1 MTSLSQVDIGY
12 RHGPKLAVSGELV
25 ALGEARL
32 KWYALALADASPPDD
47 IVDDAHRFLI
57 AAQTE
62 LGLTDD
68 RGFVILHRCGADFHF
83 LLVSVWRGSNELWEA
98 VYFRDGNATT
108 FARFDPAYP
117 SKATRP
123 TFCVWELGV
132 VAFEA
137 KVWAEFL
144 ASPREKADLEDWQ
157 TSHFAGAV

>member
-1 MTSLSQVDIGY
+1 MTPLSQVDIGY
-12 RHGPKLAVSGELV
+12 RHGPKLAVPGDLV

-32 KWYALALADASPPDD
+32 KWYALASTDASPSAE
-47 IVDDAHRFLI
+47 IVDDAHRFLS
-57 AAQTE
+57 AEQAE
-62 LGLTDD
+62 LGLTDE

-83 LLVSVWRGSNELWEA
+83 LLVSVWRGANELWEA

-123 TFCVWELGV
+123 TFCVWELGI

-137 KVWAEFL
+137 KAWVEFL
-144 ASPREKADLEDWQ
+144 ASPRAQADLEDWQ
-157 TSHFAGAV
+157 ASTFAGVV